1 MINIAISFL
10 ISAIVTFLIIKVT
23 IKFDWVYKPQ
33 ANRWNTR
40 IVSLHGGVGFGI
52 SLILLSILGLIPF
65 SQDILFIVI
74 ASLFML
80 MVGLIDDIRHLN
92 PKPKF
97 IINIIISILAV
108 FFGYKFSIF
117 NNIIADS
124 LLTFFWIIGITNAI
138 NMLDNMDGAT
148 TGIVT
153 ISMLSLLLVG
163 HNLSADITSMVQV
176 LTGILL
182 GFLVFN
188 FNPAKIFMGDSGSL
202 FLGTI
207 ASLLLIKYHQSI
219 DYTDTFMLLPLS
231 LVLPALFIIV
241 PIIDTTFVTTNRKLN
256 GYPASL
262 GDKGHTTHRLSYI
275 FKNDKISVTILY
287 FYQLTITT
295 IVYFKAYNLL
305 YPLLIF
311 TIIAL
316 LYLTKKTNHM
326 VWPDKFR

>member
-10 ISAIVTFLIIKVT
+10 ISVVVTFLT
-23 IKFDWVYKPQ
+23 IKITTRFDWVYKPQ

-40 IVSLHGGVGFGI
+40 VVSLHGGVGFGVSI
-52 SLILLSILGLIPF
+52 VLLSILELIPY
-65 SQDILFIVI
+65 SQNILFII
-74 ASLFML
+74 GISLFML
-80 MVGLIDDIRHLN
+80 IVGLIDDIKHLS

-97 IINIIISILAV
+97 IINILVSVLAV
-108 FFGYKFSIF
+108 IFGYKFSIF
-117 NNIIADS
+117 NNIVADS

-153 ISMLSLLLVG
+153 ITMLSLLLVG
-163 HNLSADITSMVQV
+163 HNLPTDITSIIQV
-176 LTGILL
+176 LAGILL

-202 FLGTI
+202 FLGTMV
-207 ASLLLIKYHQSI
+207 SLLLIKYHQSI
-219 DYTDTFMLLPLS
+219 NYTDTFMLLPLN
-231 LVLPALFIIV
+231 LVLPALLIIV
-241 PIIDTTFVTTNRKLN
+241 PIIDTTFVTINRKLN

-287 FYQLTITT
+287 LYQVIISS

-305 YPLLIF
+305 YPLLAF
-311 TIIAL
+311 TIVTLI
-316 LYLTKKTNHM
+316 YLTKKTNHI

>member
-10 ISAIVTFLIIKVT
+10 ISIVVTFLLIKVT
-23 IKFDWVYKPQ
+23 NKFDWIHKPQ

-40 IVSLHGGVGFGI
+40 VVSLHGGVGFGI
-52 SLILLSILGLIPF
+52 SLILLSILGLMPF
-65 SQDILFIVI
+65 SQDTLFIVSI
-74 ASLFML
+74 SIFML
-80 MVGLIDDIRHLN
+80 IIGLIDDIKHLN
-92 PKPKF
+92 PKPKL
-97 IINIIISILAV
+97 IINISVSILAV

-148 TGIVT
+148 TGITT
-153 ISMLSLLLVG
+153 ISMLSLLIVG
-163 HNLSADITSMVQV
+163 HNLSTDITSIIQV

-202 FLGTI
+202 FLGTMV
-207 ASLLLIKYHQSI
+207 SLLLIKYHQSI
-219 DYTDTFMLLPLS
+219 DYTDSFLFLPLN
-231 LVLPALFIIV
+231 LVLPALLIIM
-241 PIIDTTFVTTNRKLN
+241 PIIDTTFVTINRKLN

-287 FYQLTITT
+287 LYQLTITT

-305 YPLLIF
+305 YPLLVF

-316 LYLTKKTNHM
+316 VYLTKKTNHI